1 MATQIDSSKVG
12 AEEVPAETEKATKG
26 GKGAEEAEDAVY
38 AQETKGGKGAEEAE
52 DAEKPKLESKKVVTK
67 MVTLANPEQ
76 EIFIGNVLAEQLVTN
91 PAFAREVAQ
100 SFGGEMYELRLSGAQ
115 KGGYK
120 VKWEKVQRGYLMD
133 QFNNLWQSEV
143 QNTSTSSSTGPP
155 ERPERSRSRSP
166 TAESSQESER

>member
-12 AEEVPAETEKATKG
+12 AEEVPAETEKAQETKG
-26 GKGAEEAEDAVY
+26 GKGAEEAEDAET

-76 EIFIGNVLAEQLVTN
+76 EIFIGNALAEQLVTN

-120 VKWEKVQRGYLMD
+120 VQWEKVQRGYLMD
-133 QFNNLWQSEV
+133 QWNNLWQSEV
-143 QNTSTSSSTGPP
+143 QNTSEASSSSSTGPP
-155 ERPERSRSRSP
+155 KRSRSRSR
-166 TAESSQESER
+166 S

>member
-1 MATQIDSSKVG
+1 MATQMDSSKVGAAPEEAQRGDKSTG
-12 AEEVPAETEKATKG
+12 AEEVPAETEK
-26 GKGAEEAEDAVY
+26 

-52 DAEKPKLESKKVVTK
+52 DAEKAKLESKKVVTK

-166 TAESSQESER
+166 TAESSQESERK

>member
-120 VKWEKVQRGYLMD
+120 VQWEKVQRGYLMD
-133 QFNNLWQSEV
+133 QWNNLWQSEV
-143 QNTSTSSSTGPP
+143 QNTSSSSSTGPP
-155 ERPERSRSRSP
+155 KRSRSRSP
-166 TAESSQESER
+166 TAESSQESERK